1 MNTQVDVA
9 VSLDKISKL
18 SEVDLSAVR
27 EMFKAVYPPEEIGD
41 WPGRHIEWAEFE
53 WCARVWGYERELVS
67 YIGIVLRE
75 ASLDRRS
82 VLVGGVG
89 GVATHPEARR

>member
-1 MNTQVDVA
+1 MDVA

-41 WPGRHIEWAEFE
+41 WPGRHIEWAESE
-53 WCARVWGYERELVS
+53 WCTRV
-67 YIGIVLRE
+67 
-75 ASLDRRS
+75 
-82 VLVGGVG
+82 
-89 GVATHPEARR
+89 